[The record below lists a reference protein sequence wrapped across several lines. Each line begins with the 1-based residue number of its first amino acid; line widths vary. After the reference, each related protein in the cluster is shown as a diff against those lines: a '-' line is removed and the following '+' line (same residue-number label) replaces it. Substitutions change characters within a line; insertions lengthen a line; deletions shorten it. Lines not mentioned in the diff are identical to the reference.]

1 MTGASG
7 ASGEEAWRGATSAR
21 KVRTYTAGAAGR
33 WQALGG
39 CAVLL
44 LLTIAPPS
52 PFPLLRL
59 FLLFL
64 QSGTEV
70 VSVGRSRQPWRRSCF
85 LSFFGCPAAS
95 SSRLRHIPR
104 PCHLRPSS
112 PSLAGWRTHV
122 LAAFL
127 AEAAHGT
134 PRTLPYLPA
143 ATAGPMSLSVFAVA
157 PLALDGQPPP
167 SPPPALQPADR
178 ASSRC
183 CLNSRP
189 VSPPLPLASGFFGKS
204 VASPLFPSSLSR
216 FLRERSSISD
226 KLGGR

>member
-7 ASGEEAWRGATSAR
+7 ASGEEACRGATSAR
-21 KVRTYTAGAAGR
+21 KVRTCTAGAAGR
-33 WQALGG
+33 WRALGG

-104 PCHLRPSS
+104 PCRLRPSS
-112 PSLAGWRTHV
+112 PSLAGWRTHA

-143 ATAGPMSLSVFAVA
+143 ATAGPMSLSVFAVR
-157 PLALDGQPPP
+157 PWLSMP
-167 SPPPALQPADR
+167 SPLLPAPCAAACGSCVFPMLPEFTSRVSSPAFGLWVLR
-178 ASSRC
+178 QVSRFSAVPVLPLTLSSREEFDI
-183 CLNSRP
+183 R
-189 VSPPLPLASGFFGKS
+189 
-204 VASPLFPSSLSR
+204 
-216 FLRERSSISD
+216 
-226 KLGGR
+226 